1 MKIVFLL
8 TLSLERPYGL
18 GRCFPLAREMVRL
31 GHDVTIVAPHHDF
44 GPDVPRE
51 FVRDGVQVFYVAQM
65 HVRKRTDGTSYFGAT
80 ALLRIATQATVALV
94 RKAVAIPADVYHIG
108 KPHPMNGMAGLIA
121 ARFLHRRPLYFDC
134 DDYEAESNRFT
145 SAWQRRL
152 VVFFEDRLPRLAN
165 GLTVNTSFLK
175 RRYAN
180 LGVPSQCI
188 VHLPN
193 GVDTARFGACNGATV
208 ETLRRK
214 LGLEGRK
221 VIVYVGS
228 MSLTNHPLDLLLEAF
243 VQVSHLS
250 PEAHLV
256 LVGGGEDLNNLQQQ
270 AVRLDIADRLSFIG
284 WVRPDEIPPYFALAE
299 ISVDPVRDDEVA
311 RSRWPLKVMESLA
324 MGVPVVTGD
333 VGDRREMLANG
344 KTGLLVQPGSAPA
357 LAEAMLRL
365 LRDEE
370 LRAGLSASCKQH
382 VSRYSWDKLAQ
393 RVLSFY
399 ETTIAATL

>member
-1 MKIVFLL
+1 VKIVFLL
-8 TLSLERPYGL
+8 TSSLERPYGL
-18 GRCFPLAREMVRL
+18 GRCFPLARQMVRL
-31 GHDVTIVAPHHDF
+31 GHDVAVVAPHHDF
-44 GPDVPRE
+44 GPDVPRK

-65 HVRKRTDGTSYFGAT
+65 HVRKRAGGTSYFGAT
-80 ALLRIATQATVALV
+80 ALFRVATQTTMALV
-94 RKAVAIPADVYHIG
+94 RKAVAIPADVYHVG
-108 KPHPMNGMAGLIA
+108 KPHPMNGMAGLMA
-121 ARFLHRRPLYFDC
+121 ARFLRRRPLYFDC

-152 VVFFEDRLPRLAN
+152 VTFFEDRLPRLAN
-165 GLTVNTSFLK
+165 GLTVNTSFLE
-175 RRYAN
+175 RRYIN

-188 VHLPN
+188 VRLPN
-193 GVDTARFGACNGATV
+193 GVDTVRFGACNGATV
-208 ETLRRK
+208 EALRRK
-214 LGLEGRK
+214 LGLEERK

-228 MSLTNHPLDLLLEAF
+228 MSLTNHPVDLLLEAF

-250 PEAHLV
+250 PEAHLI

-299 ISVDPVRDDEVA
+299 MSVDPVRDDEVA

-344 KTGLLVQPGSAPA
+344 KAGLLVQPGSAFA

-365 LRDEE
+365 LRDKE
-370 LRAGLSASCKQH
+370 LRASLSASCKQH
-382 VSRYSWDKLAQ
+382 VSLYSWDKLAP
-393 RVLSFY
+393 RVLSLY

>member
-18 GRCFPLAREMVRL
+18 GRCFPLAREMARS
-31 GHDVTIVAPHHDF
+31 GHDVTIIAPHHDF

-51 FVRDGVQVFYVAQM
+51 FVRDGVRVFYVAQM
-65 HVRKRTDGTSYFGAT
+65 HVRKRVGGTSYFGTT
-80 ALLRIATQATVALV
+80 ALLRITTQATIALV

-121 ARFLHRRPLYFDC
+121 ARFLRRRPLYFDC
-134 DDYEAESNRFT
+134 DDYEAESSRFAST
-145 SAWQRRL
+145 WQRQL

-165 GLTVNTSFLK
+165 GLTVNTSFLE
-175 RRYAN
+175 RRYVN
-180 LGVPSQCI
+180 LGVPSECI

-193 GVDTARFGACNGATV
+193 GVDTARFGACDRATV
-208 ETLRRK
+208 EALRRK
-214 LGLEGRK
+214 LALEGRK

-228 MSLTNHPLDLLLEAF
+228 MNMTNHPLDLLLEAF

-256 LVGGGEDLNNLQQQ
+256 LVGGGEDLDNLQRQ
-270 AVRLDIADRLSFIG
+270 AIRLGIADRLSFTG
-284 WVRPDEIPPYFALAE
+284 WVQPDEIPPYFVLAE
-299 ISVDPVRDDEVA
+299 MSVDPVRDDKVG
-311 RSRWPLKVMESLA
+311 RGRWPLKVMESLA

-344 KTGLLVQPGSAPA
+344 KTGLLVRPGSALA
-357 LAEAMLRL
+357 LAEGLLRL

-370 LRAGLSASCKQH
+370 LRASLSSSCRQH

-399 ETTIAATL
+399 ETTR